1 MIKTFF
7 GFKTYPFSKE
17 ISSKDIFM
25 SECFKELFS
34 RLEYIR
40 KNRGL
45 MQVTGEP
52 GTGKT
57 LAMRA
62 FIESLNPNLYFPIY
76 TPLTTISQIEL
87 YRQLNFRLTGET
99 LHRKVDLFHSI
110 QKAVKD
116 LVTNKKRVPVIV
128 IDEAHL
134 LKPENL
140 YEIQIILNFDI
151 DSTDPLIFIM
161 VGQSHLRDKLQRPVH
176 DSLNQ
181 RFSLRYHLMPLNR
194 EETESY
200 LLHHL
205 TASGCKENIF
215 SPQAIEAIFQ
225 SSGGVPRNIG
235 NLAFKSLTLGAS
247 KRKQIITE
255 EEVFVAAKEL

>member
-1 MIKTFF
+1 MIKAFF

-17 ISSKDIFM
+17 ISAGDIFM
-25 SECFKELFS
+25 SGAFKELFS

-45 MQVTGEP
+45 MQLTGEP

-62 FIESLNPNLYFPIY
+62 FIEGLNPNLYFPIY

-87 YRQLNFRLTGET
+87 YRQLNLSLRGET
-99 LHRKVDLFHSI
+99 LHRKVDMFHSI

-116 LVTNKKRVPVIV
+116 LVINKKRVPVIV

-140 YEIQIILNFDI
+140 YEIQILLNFDI
-151 DSTDPLIFIM
+151 DSTDPVIFIL

-181 RFSLRYHLMPLNR
+181 RFSLKYHLTPLNR
-194 EETESY
+194 EETEGY

-205 TASGCKENIF
+205 TVSGCKENIF
-215 SPQAIEAIFQ
+215 APQAMEAIFQ
-225 SSGGVPRNIG
+225 SSGGIPRSIG
-235 NLAFKSLTLGAS
+235 NLAIKALTLGAS

>member
-7 GFKTYPFSKE
+7 GFKTYPFRKE

-57 LAMRA
+57 LAMRT
-62 FIESLNPNLYFPIY
+62 FIEGLNPNLYFPIY

-205 TASGCKENIF
+205 TVSGGKENIF

-247 KRKQIITE
+247 QRKQIITE